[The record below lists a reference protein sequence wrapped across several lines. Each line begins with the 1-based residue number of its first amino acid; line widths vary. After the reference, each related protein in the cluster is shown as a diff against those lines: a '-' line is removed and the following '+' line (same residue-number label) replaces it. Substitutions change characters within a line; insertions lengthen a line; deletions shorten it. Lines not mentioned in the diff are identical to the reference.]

1 MNIAKNMEIIFVA
14 AVFSFCTL
22 SYVADNNADTT
33 QISTTNSSSSSTSS
47 TSSPQN

>member
-22 SYVADNNADTT
+22 SYVADNTADTT
-33 QISTTNSSSSSTSS
+33 QISTSNSSSSTSS